1 MPKPQSLT
9 RQHAIGGAIG
19 VALLVFALVYRF
31 FPEALK
37 VEPAILKS
45 HMAAVSSAPATTRV
59 VQRQLTPAESELNAG
74 PPISLAP
81 TAVIA
86 ARAQAGAFGGQSGQ
100 GKVAQLLAGAGKAAG
115 AGNLIGPEKDSALVL
130 VLQAAS
136 QAPDDPRVKAAVS
149 LLHARLVA
157 NI

>member
-19 VALLVFALVYRF
+19 VLLLVFALVYRF

-37 VEPAILKS
+37 VEPAMLKS
-45 HMAAVSSAPATTRV
+45 HATAVSSAPAPARV
-59 VQRQLTPAESELNAG
+59 VQRQLTSAESELNAG

-81 TAVIA
+81 TAVIT
-86 ARAQAGAFGGQSGQ
+86 ARAHSGTFGGQSGN
-100 GKVAQLLAGAGKAAG
+100 GKISQLLTAAGKAAR
-115 AGNLIGPEKDSALVL
+115 AGNLIGPDKDSALVM

-136 QAPDDPRVKAAVS
+136 EAPDTSRPVASPR
-149 LLHARLVA
+149 
-157 NI
+157 N